1 MNVETSMLSYF
12 IFYIVVVFGRSE
24 QKLAP
29 FLKGAEFF
37 PETGRFS
44 RRFFLDSSTD
54 LSYII
59 NKYNCGFLP
68 IFR

>member
-12 IFYIVVVFGRSE
+12 IFYIVAVFGRSE

-44 RRFFLDSSTD
+44 RRSVEE
-54 LSYII
+54 
-59 NKYNCGFLP
+59 
-68 IFR
+68 